1 MPPRLTT
8 PLAICVVAAA
18 CAPSSPPSESARTVA
33 LSAATP
39 SAMAAPELPQ
49 AAAGAVPPAGA
60 PPAATAAAPMA
71 SGTASAPGPA
81 NAPGPADPA
90 PAVKVVNIGMHI
102 GGGPN
107 DAATKAPIGSSVTPH
122 FPELA
127 RCFARV
133 DDPRKGGDFGIDL
146 KVPAAGGKAEASHPR
161 TTLRG
166 EGFSAC
172 VLGVFQAIDFQKP
185 KGGATVVSY
194 SLRFTPEK

>member
-1 MPPRLTT
+1 
-8 PLAICVVAAA
+8 
-18 CAPSSPPSESARTVA
+18 
-33 LSAATP
+33 
-39 SAMAAPELPQ
+39 
-49 AAAGAVPPAGA
+49 
-60 PPAATAAAPMA
+60 
-71 SGTASAPGPA
+71 
-81 NAPGPADPA
+81 
-90 PAVKVVNIGMHI
+90 VKVVNIGMHI

-107 DAATKAPIGSSVTPH
+107 DAATKAPIGGSVAPH

-133 DDPRKGGDFGIDL
+133 DDPKKGGDFGIDL

-166 EGFSAC
+166 EGFSPC
-172 VLGVFQAIDFQKP
+172 VLAVFSAIDFQKP

>member
-1 MPPRLTT
+1 MRRTCLTT
-8 PLAICVVAAA
+8 GSGICFAFVTSA
-18 CAPSSPPSESARTVA
+18 CAPSSPPSDSAVTVA
-33 LSAATP
+33 PSAVAPGTAAAALPPPPTSEAPPASAPPAPGASAAA
-39 SAMAAPELPQ
+39 SASA
-49 AAAGAVPPAGA
+49 
-60 PPAATAAAPMA
+60 AATAA
-71 SGTASAPGPA
+71 PA
-81 NAPGPADPA
+81 EPV

-107 DAATKAPIGSSVTPH
+107 DAATKAPIGSSVAPH

-133 DDPRKGGDFGIDL
+133 DDPKKGGDFGIDL
-146 KVPAAGGKAEASHPR
+146 EVPAAGGKAEASHPR

-166 EGFSAC
+166 EGFAPC

>member
-1 MPPRLTT
+1 MRRTCLTT
-8 PLAICVVAAA
+8 GFGFCFAAVASA
-18 CAPSSPPSESARTVA
+18 CAPSSPPSDSAVA
-33 LSAATP
+33 VTP
-39 SAMAAPELPQ
+39 SAVAPGANAAPAIPPPSASEAPPASALPAPGASSS
-49 AAAGAVPPAGA
+49 AAASASGAVPGEA
-60 PPAATAAAPMA
+60 P
-71 SGTASAPGPA
+71 
-81 NAPGPADPA
+81 

-107 DAATKAPIGSSVTPH
+107 DAATKAPIGSSIAPH

-133 DDPRKGGDFGIDL
+133 DDPKKGGDFGIDL
-146 KVPAAGGKAEASHPR
+146 QVPAAGGKAEASHPR

-166 EGFSAC
+166 EGFSPC
-172 VLGVFQAIDFQKP
+172 VLAVLSAIDFQKP